1 MSQNVTGP
9 FKTLIAGEDLSA
21 KQFYIGQLDA
31 SGNLEV
37 GEGAT
42 DLLVGIIQSND
53 GGSGAAAT
61 YQYYGTA
68 KVKLGVGGATVGAW
82 LTSDSSG
89 TAVATTTDGDI
100 TIGRALEAGDAGDII
115 EVQLS
120 IQHLYI
126 A

>member
-1 MSQNVTGP
+1 MSQSVRS
-9 FKTLIAGEDLSA
+9 FEKTLPAGEDLSA

-42 DLLVGIIQSND
+42 DLLVGVIQNKAEAGQAAVYRFLGTSKVIA
-53 GGSGAAAT
+53 GGTIAIGDW
-61 YQYYGTA
+61 
-68 KVKLGVGGATVGAW
+68 V
-82 LTSDSSG
+82 TSDASG
-89 TAVATTTDGDI
+89 KAVATTTDGNI
-100 TIGRALEAGDAGDII
+100 TIGRALEAAAANDIF
-115 EVQLS
+115 EVQLA

>member
-1 MSQNVTGP
+1 MSQFVNGFT
-9 FKTLIAGEDLSA
+9 KTLTAGEDLSA
-21 KQFYIGQLDA
+21 KATYIGQLDA

-42 DLLVGIIQSND
+42 DLIVGVIIANE

-61 YQYYGTA
+61 YQFGGTA
-68 KVKLGVGGATVGAW
+68 KVKIGGTVAIGDFV
-82 LTSDSSG
+82 TSDSAG
-89 TAVATTTDGDI
+89 LAVATTTDGDVI
-100 TIGRALEAGDAGDII
+100 IGRALEAGSANDVI

-120 IQHLYI
+120 ISRIYI